1 MGVRSGVII
10 ASRSEV
16 ESSVVYVCESALVTA
31 SFQER
36 QRHCSF
42 LSCRVCVCAR
52 VCARVHDAGVC
63 GCASVHVRLCVCVGA
78 RLHYS
83 PDAFLRASINRV

>member
-42 LSCRVCVCAR
+42 LSCRVCVC
-52 VCARVHDAGVC
+52 
-63 GCASVHVRLCVCVGA
+63 VCV
-78 RLHYS
+78 
-83 PDAFLRASINRV
+83 